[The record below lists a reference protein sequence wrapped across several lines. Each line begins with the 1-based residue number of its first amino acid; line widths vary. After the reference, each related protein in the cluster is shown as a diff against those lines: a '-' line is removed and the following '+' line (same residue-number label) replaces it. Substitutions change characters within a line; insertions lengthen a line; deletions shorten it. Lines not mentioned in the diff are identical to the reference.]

1 MADSLIVQAIK
12 AQRAA
17 VARGEKQ
24 LLRDLARL
32 WVPSYRYLQQQVTDL
47 MNVIQAQRDQGQPVW
62 IGYIHS
68 LERYQTMME
77 QARRTIDGYNRAALG
92 RISGA
97 EADAVRIGGDNGRQ
111 LINLAEPDA
120 PVWTRVNQRETRIL
134 SGMLSEASPLSS
146 LLNKSWGQSKAGIE
160 EALSIG
166 VSTGQGSA
174 WIADQM
180 MKAVNIPYQR
190 AQLIARTEV
199 NRAYRESNVEAMRET
214 RVTKGFRR
222 MCYPPTACFACLM
235 LDGEIYSVGAQPCD
249 HPNGKCS
256 FVPVTKHFDPAK
268 DPSWERGQD
277 WFSRQDEETQR
288 RIMGAGRFEL
298 WKQHGV
304 DPKSMVY
311 IKENPIWG
319 GSPTMK
325 TLEELGYGYRGTD
338 IPRTFYMSLGPD
350 QQIDWSGT
358 RGAPLSKDQQA
369 ALMERAQESG
379 IKIYA
384 ISKFD
389 GDASILREQ
398 IDAIAQYKEE
408 FPEIFEGH
416 QPLTITFQEFTGQDS
431 ADFAKTKNLTITFN
445 SFALRDREFTEK
457 QISGDFSFTDC
468 AGISRHEVGHILER
482 TYGFKGL
489 DLAYQAY
496 ENVFGP
502 QISNAELSTFLEGII
517 SSAASMPTK
526 NGAGKIRFSEI
537 TSEILG
543 YNKENNVFVN
553 EFKSLIRKERMRW
566 LNSST
571 HHG

>member
-1 MADSLIVQAIK
+1 MRICCWNRPWRKKRSVADSLIVQAIK

-32 WVPSYRYLQQQVTDL
+32 WVVPSYRYLQQQVTDL
-47 MNVIQAQRDQGQPVW
+47 MSVIQAQRDQGQPVW
-62 IGYIHS
+62 IGHIHS

-134 SGMLSEASPLSS
+134 SGMLSEASPLSA

-160 EALSIG
+160 EALTIG

-199 NRAYRESNVEAMRET
+199 NRAYREANVEAMRET
-214 RVTKGFRR
+214 RVARGFRR

-311 IKENPIWG
+311 IKDNPIWG
-319 GSPTMK
+319 GSPTARPIQEINKMSDRLWAAAGLSEARRIVLPLGK
-325 TLEELGYGYRGTD
+325 KVREEIIENGLKRLNFTHHLD
-338 IPRTFYMSLGPD
+338 KM
-350 QQIDWSGT
+350 
-358 RGAPLSKDQQA
+358 GA
-369 ALMERAQESG
+369 
-379 IKIYA
+379 Y
-384 ISKFD
+384 
-389 GDASILREQ
+389 
-398 IDAIAQYKEE
+398 
-408 FPEIFEGH
+408 
-416 QPLTITFQEFTGQDS
+416 
-431 ADFAKTKNLTITFN
+431 
-445 SFALRDREFTEK
+445 
-457 QISGDFSFTDC
+457 
-468 AGISRHEVGHILER
+468 
-482 TYGFKGL
+482 
-489 DLAYQAY
+489 
-496 ENVFGP
+496 
-502 QISNAELSTFLEGII
+502 AELMDSFEDYQDVIIHGNRFGFCFQDANNPDTDKSDKPFREDDVTVSELASFLRKSE
-517 SSAASMPTK
+517 AY
-526 NGAGKIRFSEI
+526 NGGKIRLVSCEAGGVGGFAAQALADE
-537 TSEILG
+537 LG
-543 YNKENNVFVN
+543 VVVLAPTETLHIDINGNYKIIGEDGINGDWAFFEPHNRSK
-553 EFKSLIRKERMRW
+553 
-566 LNSST
+566 
-571 HHG
+571 